1 MQYRGLI
8 NEEELNDLSR
18 NPLRNGPLNK
28 TYGSLG
34 ISTVE
39 NIKPKSIEWLWDGMI
54 PKGKLTLFAGESG
67 IGKTQILC
75 SIAATITRGGY
86 FPGEEMHCRQ
96 ADVLYLSGEDD
107 LADTLVPRFI
117 ASGGR
122 PERFHNF
129 PAIKPDG
136 SAFSIAEVLPEVRE
150 HLFNHP
156 DIVLWIIDPITA
168 FCGDNFDNNDV
179 TSVRA
184 MATKIKGLAEDT
196 GIAILVLNHL
206 TKDSKNKSVHRI
218 LGSGAWVH
226 APRTVLGACVNDG
239 QYYFGKWKANISSEE
254 PVYQYRQ
261 SSRDLE
267 EVRNV
272 HHVDWSDEVL
282 HRNKLSDF
290 EALALTTKGDKGA
303 IAQEIMEYELEDGR
317 WHRKRDVVKAVQD
330 EVNLSERHV
339 GRIAEEMKLDTD
351 REKKVHG
358 LALWRL
364 ALETHG
370 EDAMSKVLETSVIPG
385 MSKEEK
391 RT

>member
-1 MQYRGLI
+1 MQYRGLVDQD
-8 NEEELNDLSR
+8 ELNTLSR
-18 NPLRNGPLNK
+18 NPFRNGPLKKSYN
-28 TYGSLG
+28 SLG

-39 NIKPKSIEWLWDGMI
+39 NVKPKSIEWLWEGMI
-54 PKGKLTLFAGESG
+54 PKGKLTMFTGESG

-86 FPGEEMHCRQ
+86 FPGEQMHCRQ

-122 PERFHNF
+122 PEGFHNQ
-129 PAIKPDG
+129 PAIRTDG
-136 SAFSIAEVLPEVRE
+136 SVFSIGEVIPEVRD
-150 HLFNHP
+150 HLFDHP

-184 MATKIKGLAEDT
+184 LATKIKGLAEDT

-206 TKDSKNKSVHRI
+206 TKDSKNRSVHRI

-226 APRTVLGACVNDG
+226 APRTVLAACVNDG
-239 QYYFGKWKANISSEE
+239 QHYFGKLKANISSEE

-261 SSRDLE
+261 ASRDVE
-267 EVRNV
+267 GIKDV
-272 HHVDWSDEVL
+272 HYIDWSDEVL
-282 HRNKLSDF
+282 RRNKLSDF
-290 EALALTTKGDKGA
+290 EQVALESRGDKGA
-303 IAQEIMEYELEDGR
+303 VAQGFMEYELEDGY
-317 WHRKRDVVKAVQD
+317 WHRKKDVIKAVQA
-330 EVNLSERHV
+330 EVKLSERQLE
-339 GRIAEEMKLDTD
+339 RIAEDMNLESRRENKL
-351 REKKVHG
+351 HG

-364 ALETHG
+364 PLTTHG
-370 EDAMSKVLETSVIPG
+370 EDEMSEVLTTSVVPR
-385 MSKEEK
+385 MSEEE
-391 RT
+391 RL